1 VRAWSDAKKKT
12 LHAAEQDRPD
22 VAEKRKQWR
31 AEQPGLDPRGLI
43 FIDETWIKTNM
54 VRSHGRAPRGD
65 RLIDKSPHGH
75 WKTSTL
81 IAGLRMGGVVAP
93 AVFDGAINGDL
104 FTAWVEQ
111 VLTPELRP
119 GDVVILDNLSSH
131 KSATARALIE
141 AADASMRFLPAYS
154 PDLNPIEMLFAKL
167 KSLLRTA
174 AARTVEG
181 LWNTIGRL
189 VRNVAGGECENYL
202 RHAGYFQSA

>member
-1 VRAWSDAKKKT
+1 MRARSDTKKKT

-22 VAEKRKQWR
+22 VAEKREEWR
-31 AEQPGLDPRGLI
+31 AAQPGLNPRRLI
-43 FIDETWIKTNM
+43 FVDETWIKTNM
-54 VRSHGRAPRGD
+54 IRTHGRAPRGD
-65 RLIDKSPHGH
+65 RLVDKSPHGH

-93 AVFDGAINGDL
+93 AVFDGAINGDM

-111 VLTPELRP
+111 ILVPGLQP
-119 GDVVILDNLSSH
+119 GDIVILDNLSSH
-131 KSATARALIE
+131 KSAAARALIE
-141 AADASMRFLPAYS
+141 AAGASMMFLPAYS

-167 KSLLRTA
+167 KSLLRAA

-181 LWNTIGRL
+181 LWNAVGKLLRHI
-189 VRNVAGGECENYL
+189 AAGECENYL